1 MSRVID
7 YILNKIVKTGDLKVT
22 YHTGRTSR
30 FGDGSG
36 PPVHIR
42 FASRAAEW
50 AVLSYPELKVGET
63 FMDGTLIVE
72 EGTIYDF
79 LMIVLARE
87 SEEDSPWWIAL
98 ERRLGR
104 LLRRLHQMNRKGKA
118 KSNVAHHYD
127 LSGELYDLFLDGDRQ
142 YSCAYFE
149 DDSVT
154 LEEAQLAKKRH
165 LAAKMYLEKGQRV
178 LDIGSGWGGMGLYLA
193 ETHPVTVTG
202 VTLSEEQHALS
213 QQRVK
218 DRGMADRVEF
228 RLQDYRAVPEK
239 FDRIV
244 SVGMF
249 EHVGVGHYREFFE
262 KVRDL
267 LTDDGVMM
275 LHSIGR
281 FDPPGRTNPWIQK
294 YIFPGGYIPAM
305 SEVISVIEETGLLIT
320 DIEILRL
327 HYAKTLAEW
336 RRRFMANRDRVLEI
350 YDERFCRMWEFYLAG
365 SEVNFRNQSM
375 MNFQIQISKKLETV
389 PLTRRY
395 IDPAEDA
402 LKARDGDLIPGQET
416 AAE

>member
-7 YILNKIVKTGDLKVT
+7 YILNKVVKTGDLKVT

-36 PPVHIR
+36 SPVHIR
-42 FASRAAEW
+42 FVDQATEW
-50 AVLSYPELKVGET
+50 GILRNPELKLGEA
-63 FMDGTLIVE
+63 FMDGKMIVE
-72 EGTIYDF
+72 EGTIFDF
-79 LMIVLARE
+79 LMIVLTE
-87 SEEDSPWWIAL
+87 EEEEDYPWWML
-98 ERRLGR
+98 LQRRFGR
-104 LLRRLHQMNRKGKA
+104 LTRRLHQINPRGRA

-127 LSGELYDLFLDGDRQ
+127 LSGDLYDLFLDRDRQ
-142 YSCAYFE
+142 YSCAYYEE
-149 DDSVT
+149 DSAT

-165 LAAKMYLEKGQRV
+165 LAAKMCLQKGQRV

-202 VTLSEEQHALS
+202 VTLSEEQLALS
-213 QQRVK
+213 QARVK
-218 DRGMADRVEF
+218 DRGFGDRVEF
-228 RLQDYRAVPEK
+228 RLQDYRAVSEK
-239 FDRIV
+239 FERIV

-249 EHVGVGHYREFFE
+249 EHVGVGHYREFFR

-267 LTDDGVMM
+267 LTDDGVML

-294 YIFPGGYIPAM
+294 YIFPGGYVPAM
-305 SEVISVIEETGLLIT
+305 SEVISVIEETGLKIT

-336 RRRFMANRDRVLEI
+336 RRRFMANRDRALEI

-365 SEVNFRNQSM
+365 SEVTFRNQSM
-375 MNFQIQISKKLETV
+375 MNFQIQIAKQLETV

-402 LKARDGDLIPGQET
+402 LKSRDGDLIPGQET